1 MIRIVQR
8 LKPASGEQAARM
20 ELAIDMRYPEST
32 KNIGYFPLGWVA
44 EKYKSKVAIGETREM
59 RIFTHRGVKVWM
71 KLGEYIPKELVF
83 LTNLSLKTR
92 LIPCSVID
100 LLVFMTLK
108 ILVYRPTNCDLV
120 YFLKVYGLI
129 ESSVFL
135 YQNYKSMVSLADN
148 VTLGRETVGKSD
160 FLHYKQSVPTG

>member
-1 MIRIVQR
+1 
-8 LKPASGEQAARM
+8 
-20 ELAIDMRYPEST
+20 
-32 KNIGYFPLGWVA
+32 
-44 EKYKSKVAIGETREM
+44 
-59 RIFTHRGVKVWM
+59 M

-108 ILVYRPTNCDLV
+108 ISVYRPTNCDLV

-135 YQNYKSMVSLADN
+135 YQNDKSMVSLADN
-148 VTLGRETVGKSD
+148 VTLGKAITITIDSAFAQPIKN
-160 FLHYKQSVPTG
+160 